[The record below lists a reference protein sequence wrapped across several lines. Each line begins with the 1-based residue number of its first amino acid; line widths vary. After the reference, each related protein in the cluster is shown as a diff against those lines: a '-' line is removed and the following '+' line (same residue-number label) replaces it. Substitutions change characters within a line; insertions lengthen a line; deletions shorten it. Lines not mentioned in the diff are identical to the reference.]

1 MQTIPKMVAR
11 TQGSNTNAEPLKLTK
26 RIGSTT
32 YKVNVYQ
39 SVGSNEKPEDKILRL
54 IKREVDIVA

>member
-1 MQTIPKMVAR
+1 MQTISKMVAR
-11 TQGSNTNAEPLKLTK
+11 MQGNIANAEPLKLTK

-39 SVGSNEKPEDKILRL
+39 SVGSYEKPEDKILRL

>member
-1 MQTIPKMVAR
+1 MQTTNSVVAR

-39 SVGSNEKPEDKILRL
+39 SVGSHEKPEDKILRL

>member
-1 MQTIPKMVAR
+1 MQTANAAAM
-11 TQGSNTNAEPLKLTK
+11 TQGNSHVEPLKLTK

-32 YKVNVYQ
+32 YIVNVF
-39 SVGSNEKPEDKILRL
+39 SDVGSQEKVEDKILRL